1 MNLTAMRTEVE
12 EACRNRDLNRTM
24 QVLAIAIPATKA
36 MTDQPGCDELQE
48 SVAIAMIWAK
58 TIGYKIEHIGKLM
71 SAMME
76 ESEMDGY
83 PRVATA
89 TLFLNEVVAT
99 KKMVK
104 WDSIDPNF
112 YINVDY
118 TYQMVKSYV
127 DAAMEG
133 EA

>member
-1 MNLTAMRTEVE
+1 
-12 EACRNRDLNRTM
+12 
-24 QVLAIAIPATKA
+24 
-36 MTDQPGCDELQE
+36 
-48 SVAIAMIWAK
+48 
-58 TIGYKIEHIGKLM
+58 
-71 SAMME
+71 
-76 ESEMDGY
+76 MDGY
-83 PRVATA
+83 PRVTTA